1 MEADMKSFMFFVL
14 FLAAGLLLAAPGH
27 GQTLEAGASVEA
39 SATTAPEAEASAAT
53 AEPAPAP
60 APAEAAPAAA
70 PPPQKRGMSGK
81 KLGLIIG
88 GWITFGVSYI
98 PALGWGAYTATL
110 YGPSAVFCI
119 PVFGPLIVG
128 FMSFTTSSIWGSY
141 EGSNEV
147 SGIMIGLGVF
157 FVFWG
162 LIQGAGLSMAIA
174 GHVIKDPPAQAMLKK
189 LTGKNRRVGMTLAPM
204 ATREGGGLGLV
215 GWF

>member
-1 MEADMKSFMFFVL
+1 MKTSMLFVL
-14 FLAAGLLLAAPGH
+14 TLAAGMLLATAGH
-27 GQTLEAGASVEA
+27 AQTLEAGASVEA
-39 SATTAPEAEASAAT
+39 SATAGGEAEAAAT
-53 AEPAPAP
+53 AAEPAPAP
-60 APAEAAPAAA
+60 APVEAAPPAAA
-70 PPPQKRGMSGK
+70 PAPKKRGMSGK

-88 GWITFGVSYI
+88 GWITFGVSYL
-98 PALGWGAYTATL
+98 PALGWGAYTATV

-141 EGSNEV
+141 ESSSEV

-174 GHVIKDPPAQAMLKK
+174 GHVIKDEPAQAMLKK
-189 LTGKNRRVGMTLAPM
+189 LTWKNRRVGMTVAPM

>member
-1 MEADMKSFMFFVL
+1 MKKSMFFAL
-14 FLAAGLLLAAPGH
+14 MLAAGMLLATSGH

-39 SATTAPEAEASAAT
+39 SATTGAEAEASAAT

-88 GWITFGVSYI
+88 GWITFGVTYI
-98 PALGWGAYTATL
+98 PALGWGAYQATV
-110 YGPSAVFCI
+110 YGPSAVLCI
-119 PVFGPLIVG
+119 PVFGPIIVG
-128 FMSFTTSSIWGSY
+128 IMNFTASSIWGSY
-141 EGSNEV
+141 SDNSEV

-174 GHVIKDPPAQAMLKK
+174 GHVIKDEPRQAMLKK
-189 LTGKNRRVGMTLAPM
+189 LTWKNGRVGMTVAPM

>member
-1 MEADMKSFMFFVL
+1 MKSSMLFVL
-14 FLAAGLLLAAPGH
+14 FLAAGLLLAASGH

-39 SATTAPEAEASAAT
+39 SAATGSEAEAGAEAEASAAT
-53 AEPAPAP
+53 AEPAP

-70 PPPQKRGMSGK
+70 PPPQKKGMSGK

-157 FVFWG
+157 FVVWG

-174 GHVIKDPPAQAMLKK
+174 GHVIKDEPSQAMLKK
-189 LTGKNRRVGMTLAPM
+189 LTLKNRRVGMTLAPM